1 MKKVKLVDICKI
13 QYGFAFDSSLFSNSN
28 NGMPLIRIRDV
39 VRGFTDTYTSESF
52 IEDYVVNKG
61 DLLIGMDGEFN
72 IAEWQSEKALLNQ
85 RVCKLIPSSTVG
97 KRYIYYSLIKI
108 LKQIEEKTAF
118 VTVKHLSAKELNKV
132 EILLPSLEEQKEI
145 AEKLDKVSDLIEKR
159 KQQLKKLDELVK
171 SRFIEM
177 FGELDLSAQKSDWER
192 LSELGTI
199 YTGTTPS
206 TSDESNWEGD
216 ILWITPAEMNEES
229 FFISDTVRKITEKG
243 AKSKS
248 LTQMPIG
255 TVLLSTRAPIGKVGI
270 VAKPMTCNQ
279 GFKNFYCPDKLN
291 SIYLYVLLKHNT
303 QYLNSIGTGTTF
315 KEISKT
321 TCGDIRIPV
330 PAMDKQNEFAEFVK
344 LIDKSKF
351 EIQKS
356 LEKLEILKKSLMQQY
371 FG

>member
-1 MKKVKLVDICKI
+1 MLQTIFVLSKARILPPKSILVTCIGIIGKI
-13 QYGFAFDSSLFSNSN
+13 AIN
-28 NGMPLIRIRDV
+28 NI
-39 VRGFTDTYTSESF
+39 ECSF
-52 IEDYVVNKG
+52 
-61 DLLIGMDGEFN
+61 
-72 IAEWQSEKALLNQ
+72 NQ
-85 RVCKLIPSSTVG
+85 QINAIIPSDNCLTEYLAYALQS
-97 KRYIYYSLIKI
+97 
-108 LKQIEEKTAF
+108 KQMELRDIANAP
-118 VTVKHLSAKELNKV
+118 VVPILNKTQFS
-132 EILLPSLEEQKEI
+132 EIEIYLPSLEEQKAI
-145 AEKLDKVSDLIEKR
+145 AEKLDKISGLIEKR
-159 KQQLKKLDELVK
+159 KTQLEKLDLLIK

-177 FGELDLSAQKSDWER
+177 FGELDLSAQKSNWER
-192 LSELGTI
+192 LSELGTV

-206 TSDESNWEGD
+206 TSDESNWDGD

-270 VAKPMTCNQ
+270 VAEPMTCNQ

-291 SIYLYVLLKHNT
+291 SIYLYVLLKYNT

-321 TCGDIRIPV
+321 TCGNIRIPV
-330 PAMDKQNEFAEFVK
+330 PAMDKQNEFATFVQQT
-344 LIDKSKF
+344 DKSKF

>member
-1 MKKVKLVDICKI
+1 MAKVRLGEYTKIRTGRLDANAASENGQYPFFTCSVTPLKIDNFSYDCECVLVAGNGDLNVKYYDGKFDAYQRTYIIESVDKDTLIVPYLYRFLEKHVETLRRQAIGGVIKYIKL
-13 QYGFAFDSSLFSNSN
+13 GNL
-28 NGMPLIRIRDV
+28 
-39 VRGFTDTYTSESF
+39 TDAELNIPS
-52 IEDYVVNKG
+52 IEDQ
-61 DLLIGMDGEFN
+61 M
-72 IAEWQSEKALLNQ
+72 
-85 RVCKLIPSSTVG
+85 
-97 KRYIYYSLIKI
+97 
-108 LKQIEEKTAF
+108 
-118 VTVKHLSAKELNKV
+118 
-132 EILLPSLEEQKEI
+132 EIVF
-145 AEKLDKVSDLIEKR
+145 KLDRVDDMIAQR
-159 KQQLKKLDELVK
+159 KEQLAKLDQLIK

-206 TSDESNWEGD
+206 TSDEANWDGD

-279 GFKNFYCPDKLN
+279 GFKNFYCPEMLN
-291 SIYLYVLLKHNT
+291 SIYLYVLLKYNT

-315 KEISKT
+315 KEISKS
-321 TCGDIRIPV
+321 TCGNIRIPV
-330 PAMDKQNEFAEFVK
+330 PAMDRQNKFAEFVK

-351 EIQKS
+351 VIQQS
-356 LEKLEILKKSLMQQY
+356 IDKLETLKKSLMQQY